1 MNITKLEQMY
11 DVLRGADKQSL
22 VAVWANDS
30 HTVSAV
36 SQAIDLGIVDGILVG
51 DKAEIENVC
60 QKENID
66 IKKFRIEHAASDV
79 EAANKAV
86 KLIVSGEGNILM
98 KGLLSTDK
106 YMRAIL
112 NKEAGLLPPKG
123 VLSHVTVIENA
134 FYHKLLV
141 VGDVAIIP
149 EPDLKQKVA
158 IANYLIN
165 TAKAIGIET
174 PKLAV
179 VSATEQVLP
188 GMQSSVDAS
197 LLSKM
202 GERGQISG
210 AVIDGPLSL
219 DAAIDKESADT
230 KKIGGEVAGNADCLL
245 FPNLDAGNV
254 FYKMNSKLS
263 KAEMG
268 AFVAGA
274 KVPCVLSSRGDSTK
288 TKLNSIALCAMLA
301 GAKK

>member
-11 DVLRGADKQSL
+11 SVLQGANKKSL
-22 VAVWANDS
+22 IAVWANDS
-30 HTVSAV
+30 HTISAV
-36 SQAIDLGIVDGILVG
+36 SQAIDLGIVEGILVG
-51 DKAEIENVC
+51 DAEAIKDVC
-60 QKENID
+60 SKENIA
-66 IKKFRIEHAASDV
+66 ISKFRIEQVNSDV

-86 KLIVSGEGNILM
+86 SLIVAGEGDILM

-123 VLSHVTVIENA
+123 VLSHVTVVENEY
-134 FYHKLLV
+134 YHKLLV

-149 EPDLKQKVA
+149 EPDLKQKIA
-158 IANYLIN
+158 ISNYLIQ
-165 TAKAIGIET
+165 TSKSLGVEV

-179 VSATEQVLP
+179 ISASEQVLP
-188 GMQSSVDAS
+188 GLNSSVEAS
-197 LLSKM
+197 LISKM
-202 GERGQISG
+202 GERGQIAG
-210 AVIDGPLSL
+210 ALIDGPLSL
-219 DAAIDKESADT
+219 DAAIDKESAET
-230 KKIGGEVAGNADCLL
+230 KGIGGEVAGNADCLL
-245 FPNLDAGNV
+245 FPSLDAGNI

-274 KVPCVLSSRGDSTK
+274 KVPCVLSSRGDTTK

-301 GAKK
+301 LAK

>member
-11 DVLRGADKQSL
+11 EVLRGAEKQKL

-30 HTVSAV
+30 HTVGAV

-51 DKAEIENVC
+51 DETEIKNVC
-60 QKENID
+60 QAENID
-66 IKKFRIEHAASDV
+66 ISKFRIEHTTTDV

-86 KLIVSGEGNILM
+86 KLIVSGEGDILM

-123 VLSHVTVIENA
+123 VLSHVTVIENE

-158 IANYLIN
+158 IANYLIK
-165 TAKAIGIET
+165 TAKAIGIDT
-174 PKLAV
+174 PKLAAI
-179 VSATEQVLP
+179 SASEQVLP
-188 GMQSSVDAS
+188 GIQSSVDAS

-202 GERGQISG
+202 SERGQISG

-219 DAAIDKESADT
+219 DASIDKESAET

-301 GAKK
+301 SAK

>member
-11 DVLRGADKQSL
+11 DVLRGAEKKQL

-30 HTVSAV
+30 HTVGAV

-51 DKAEIENVC
+51 DESEIQKVC
-60 QKENID
+60 KKENID
-66 IKKFRIEHAASDV
+66 IKKFRIENASSDV

-86 KLIVSGEGNILM
+86 KLIVSGEGDILM

-123 VLSHVTVIENA
+123 VLSHVTVVENA

-158 IANYLIN
+158 IANYLIS

-179 VSATEQVLP
+179 VSASEQVLP
-188 GMQSSVDAS
+188 GMQSSIDAS

-202 GERGQISG
+202 SERGQISG
-210 AVIDGPLSL
+210 AIIDGPLSL
-219 DAAIDKESADT
+219 DASIDKESADT

-301 GAKK
+301 SAKK